1 MEQNMGGWNSPEILN
16 LYPEKDMGL
25 PAAPLITNKEEM
37 CLRQMRKRNIQETKS
52 RVQTVTG

>member
-1 MEQNMGGWNSPEILN
+1 MGGWNSPEILN